1 VHTVESA
8 EKVELWHKRLCHVS
22 EKYMVELSKWSVF
35 SNMKN
40 LNLKKSD
47 SCFVEKNNKASF
59 KIHSPRRPKKFDLV
73 HSHLCGPMKTSS
85 VGEGKCIFFFMF
97 IDDHS
102 RKTWVYILKIK
113 NGVLSAFKKFKA
125 FVECETEKKLKYI
138 RTDNAGYY
146 LRKLEAYCKEKWI

>member
-1 VHTVESA
+1 MRPYED
-8 EKVELWHKRLCHVS
+8 K
-22 EKYMVELSKWSVF
+22 F
-35 SNMKN
+35 S
-40 LNLKKSD
+40 LGRE
-47 SCFVEKNNKASF
+47 VY
-59 KIHSPRRPKKFDLV
+59 
-73 HSHLCGPMKTSS
+73 
-85 VGEGKCIFFFMF
+85 FFFMF